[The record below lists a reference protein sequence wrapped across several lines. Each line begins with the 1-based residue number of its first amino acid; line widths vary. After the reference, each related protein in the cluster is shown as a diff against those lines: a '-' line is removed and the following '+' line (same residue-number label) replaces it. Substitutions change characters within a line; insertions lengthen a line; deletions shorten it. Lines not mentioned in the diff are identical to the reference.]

1 MFVGTL
7 VIVVVILS
15 FIQQDEQ
22 VRDHFLGELTVNM
35 RFMAG
40 HAYIKSTAYFALCVA
55 VTDLAN
61 CKDSALN
68 CWSLQRS
75 R

>member
-7 VIVVVILS
+7 IIIVIVVS
-15 FIQQDEQ
+15 FTQQDEQ

-35 RFMAG
+35 RSMAG
-40 HAYIKSTAYFALCVA
+40 CAYIKYTAYFALCVA
-55 VTDLAN
+55 VTDFSN
-61 CKDSALN
+61 CKDSVLN
-68 CWSLQRS
+68 CRLLQHS